1 MIINRDIRKRQPQ
14 SADLRYDLSS
24 PARPFCLWIRQKKT
38 ALKSLFL
45 IGLMMTG
52 APLTACSSRS
62 DALIIRDYPNSAAGM
77 PTALPSE
84 EERLK
89 QLAVDTLNRYFGL
102 ELTAEGWEL
111 DVSYS
116 SGIKTEISEY
126 AMVEETET
134 MLVLFLR
141 QKNSKD
147 IGYGVCI
154 DEKTQDVLAA
164 QINFEAG
171 QPIETSP
178 QTELQILNQAKTWF
192 ENNRPEFD
200 RQSMTG
206 IVAVQMKNQIALS
219 IFIDDQGHKGY
230 LYTSLSDG
238 RPLAFGTGSF
248 AEHLLMSMGNVKVQN
263 RGE

>member
-24 PARPFCLWIRQKKT
+24 QTRQFCLWIRQKKT

-45 IGLMMTG
+45 ISLIMTG
-52 APLTACSSRS
+52 TLTACSSQS
-62 DALIIRDYPNSAAGM
+62 DALIIRDYSNSAAGM
-77 PTALPSE
+77 PTAPPSE

-116 SGIKTEISEY
+116 SGLRTEISEY
-126 AMVEETET
+126 AMVEERET
-134 MLVLFLR
+134 MLVLFLC
-141 QKNSKD
+141 QKNSD
-147 IGYGVCI
+147 DVSYGVCI
-154 DEKTQDVLAA
+154 VEKTQEVLAA
-164 QINFEAG
+164 QINFEPG

-178 QTELQILNQAKTWF
+178 QTELQILNHAKTWF

-219 IFIDDQGHKGY
+219 IVIDDEGHKGY
-230 LYTSLSDG
+230 LYTSLTDG
-238 RPLAFGTGSF
+238 RPLAFGIGSF
-248 AEHLLMSMGNVKVQN
+248 AEYLLMSADNLKIQYQ
-263 RGE
+263 GE